1 MWLRFSVWNSQLN
14 QEGLPKLILSCPNL
28 GSIHSAEV
36 WQLNFHPTEKVQAEI
51 DSVIGQSR
59 QPTMDDR
66 ANMPYTDAVIHE
78 IQRFGNIAPLALPHI
93 TNEELQLEGYT
104 VPKVS
109 HCIHSRLCHTHCF
122 VFSPHKFFFSITRE
136 LRLFPI
142 WPRCFLTKMSGK
154 HLAPSIRDTFWPK
167 MESSRREP
175 PSSLSPPV
183 RNNTFW
189 VSLPLRPYLQHVAGL
204 FKVKTVREMWK
215 WSGSEATSLEQ
226 PDAN

>member
-1 MWLRFSVWNSQLN
+1 MRLRFSVWNPQLN

-59 QPTMDDR
+59 QPTTDDR

-109 HCIHSRLCHTHCF
+109 HCIHSRPSLTHCF
-122 VFSPHKFFFSITRE
+122 VFSPHKFFFQSPGNYNYSQFDLGAFWQKWVGNASHLQSGTLSDWRWKVQE
-136 LRLFPI
+136 ESRLPPFLRR
-142 WPRCFLTKMSGK
+142 WGATHSGRLYLLD
-154 HLAPSIRDTFWPK
+154 HTY
-167 MESSRREP
+167 
-175 PSSLSPPV
+175 
-183 RNNTFW
+183 NT
-189 VSLPLRPYLQHVAGL
+189 
-204 FKVKTVREMWK
+204 
-215 WSGSEATSLEQ
+215 
-226 PDAN
+226 